1 MKVFSVFGITGSGKT
16 TTVENIIKELVKRRY
31 KTDSVKDIHF
41 DAFKIDTEGSNTDR
55 HYKAGAGTVTARG
68 HYETDILFKRKLSME
83 EIYRFYDSDYLVCEG
98 VTDSNIPK
106 IICAHNTKE
115 ADERLDSSVFA
126 FSGRLSNEMTEYKGL
141 PVINAVKEPERLV
154 NLIEELVP
162 EKLPDF
168 PAECCNACGFGSCS
182 ELLAKIL
189 KKEAKR
195 EDCVIVNKII
205 RLRIDGKEIE
215 MVPFVQ
221 KILLNSVLSTVK
233 ELDGYR
239 KNGRIEIEI

>member
-1 MKVFSVFGITGSGKT
+1 MKILSVFGITQSGKT
-16 TTVENIIKELVKRRY
+16 TTVEQIIKELVKRKY
-31 KTDSVKDIHF
+31 KVDSVKEIHF
-41 DAFKIDTEGSNTDR
+41 EGFKIDTEGSNTDR

-68 HYETDILFKRKLSME
+68 YYETDVLFKRKLSME
-83 EIYRFYDSDYLVCEG
+83 EIYRFYDGDFLICEV

-115 ADERLDSSVFA
+115 VDERMDGSVIA
-126 FSGRLSNEMTEYKGL
+126 ISGRISSEINEYKGL
-141 PVINAVKEPERLV
+141 PVINALNEIEKLAD
-154 NLIEELVP
+154 LIEEIVP

-168 PAECCNACGFGSCS
+168 PAECCNACGYGSCK

-195 EDCVIVNKII
+195 EDCVLLKKDIH
-205 RLRIDGKEIE
+205 LLIDGKEIE

-233 ELDGYR
+233 ELEGYK
-239 KNGRIEIEI
+239 KNCKIEIKI